1 MDYVLFVEHEEDEN
15 TVEWVY
21 LFWGLHLLRTIG
33 LPEDDSAGPKY
44 TKTKYTQLMHL
55 NKNHHL
61 VLISLVGSEI

>member
-1 MDYVLFVEHEEDEN
+1 MGLLVLN
-15 TVEWVY
+15 
-21 LFWGLHLLRTIG
+21 LHLLRAIG